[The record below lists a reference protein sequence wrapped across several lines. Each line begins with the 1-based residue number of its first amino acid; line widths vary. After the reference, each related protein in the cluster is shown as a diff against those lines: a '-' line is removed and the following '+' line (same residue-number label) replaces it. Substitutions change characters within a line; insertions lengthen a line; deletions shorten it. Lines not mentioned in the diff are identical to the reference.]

1 MTTIRTLPLLDPVIH
16 AQGRLRVMVALFVL
30 APGDQVTFTRL
41 QELAG
46 MTAGNLSTHLR
57 KLEEAGY
64 TRVAKTFRGRTPV
77 TFVSLT
83 RAGRRA
89 FEDYTLAL
97 RHLLDPCAQPPDEE
111 LP

>member
-1 MTTIRTLPLLDPVIH
+1 MTATRALPRLDQVIH
-16 AQGRLRVMVALFVL
+16 AQGRLRVTAALSVL
-30 APGDQVTFTRL
+30 APGDQIAFTRL
-41 QELAG
+41 EELVG

-57 KLEEAGY
+57 RLEDAGY
-64 TRVAKTFRGRTPV
+64 VRVAKTFEGRTPV

-97 RHLLDPCAQPPDEE
+97 RRLLDPLATPAEEE